1 MDFNTGRGS
10 GEPSRRPDDSS
21 SPLFGSGETGP
32 PRSPAGPSP
41 GGSGG
46 EFSLSDP
53 INSFVRTTVAVLTR
67 PKEFFRG
74 MSRQGDFINPGVYGL
89 ICGFIS
95 ALLGGLVGLVF
106 GSVFSALSGAEA
118 ATGIGGFLVGVIL
131 APIFT
136 AIGLLITAGVYHLL
150 VLLLV
155 RPSNGGF
162 EATFRVVCYVSAI
175 QLLTWIPIVNIIAA
189 IYGLYVAY
197 FGIREVHATT
207 NQRAAAVVALPVLV
221 VIFFIIFVTGAAIL
235 LQFA

>member
-1 MDFNTGRGS
+1 MTK
-10 GEPSRRPDDSS
+10 
-21 SPLFGSGETGP
+21 
-32 PRSPAGPSP
+32 
-41 GGSGG
+41 
-46 EFSLSDP
+46 
-53 INSFVRTTVAVLTR
+53 

-74 MSRQGDFINPGVYGL
+74 MARQRDFINPAVYAL

-95 ALLGGLVGLVF
+95 AVLGGLVGLVF
-106 GSVFSALSGAEA
+106 GSIFFALIGNEA
-118 ATGIGGFLVGVIL
+118 AAGSGILNFLFGVIL
-131 APIFT
+131 APIYI
-136 AIGLLITAGVYHLL
+136 AVGLVITAGIYHLL

-175 QLLTWIPIVNIIAA
+175 QLLTWIPIVNIIAV

-207 NQRAAAVVALPVLV
+207 NQRAAAIVALPVLV

-235 LQFA
+235 LQLA